1 MAIGP
6 NGPLPGMGGV
16 PGPPAAAV
24 PMGPPVGNLQPGGDE
39 MAAKQRLMEIVA
51 EAEAILSQFPN
62 LAGELVGE
70 NQPVPTPVGVPGGM
84 PPMPVGGNTGALG
97 GGGLIA

>member
-24 PMGPPVGNLQPGGDE
+24 PMGPPVGNPMGAQPGGDE
-39 MAAKQRLMEIVA
+39 MAAKQRLMEIAA
-51 EAEAILSQFPN
+51 EAESILTQFPN
-62 LAGELVGE
+62 LAQELMGES
-70 NQPVPTPVGVPGGM
+70 PVGGVGGVPETA
-84 PPMPVGGNTGALG
+84 VAGNTGALG
-97 GGGLIA
+97 GGLLGGVV

>member
-1 MAIGP
+1 MGNP
-6 NGPLPGMGGV
+6 MGG
-16 PGPPAAAV
+16 GDLMAAQEFEATR
-24 PMGPPVGNLQPGGDE
+24 GGGGDV
-39 MAAKQRLMEIVA
+39 MAAKQRLMQIVA

-62 LAGELVGE
+62 LAGELMGGGPE
-70 NQPVPTPVGVPGGM
+70 AGPVGVPGGM